1 MIPNYP
7 IDQNIPILPQGTWPG
22 SVHRF
27 DPLQAA
33 AAALRAA
40 EACGRPLL
48 IRGAPGVGKSQTA
61 RAAAAAAKRPF
72 LSVVIDGRTE
82 PHDLMWRFD
91 AVRRLAD
98 AQVRQRDDPPLRGEM
113 AYLVPQA
120 LWWAFNWQG
129 AHDQLAKTLQLG
141 DTQDDIARAATQAR
155 AAWPCQPDEGWQPTK
170 DRAVLLIDE
179 IDKADPDLPNA
190 LLEVLANN
198 GFQVPH
204 GRGADARPVVCT
216 DQTRPLV
223 VITTN
228 EERDLPNA
236 FLRRCLVLTLELP
249 KDEAAFSRYLV
260 DLGNRHQ
267 ELFAGAWGGQCL
279 VLEAAA
285 ARLWAARDAVPQH
298 GEYQPG
304 SAEYLDLVRVLAT
317 LWPDDA
323 AEQGKQLLLLDRFTF
338 KKTVR
343 AGG

>member
-1 MIPNYP
+1 MILHYP
-7 IDQNIPILPQGTWPG
+7 TDEDIPIPAQGTWPR
-22 SVHRF
+22 SLHRF

-61 RAAAAAAKRPF
+61 RAAAAAAGRPF

-98 AQVRQRDDPPLRGEM
+98 AQVRQRYDPPLRSEL
-113 AYLVPQA
+113 AYLIPQA
-120 LWWAFNWQG
+120 LWWAFDWQG
-129 AHDQLAKTLQLG
+129 AHRQLALTLQQG
-141 DTQDDIARAATQAR
+141 DTADDLHLADLSAR
-155 AAWPCQPDEGWQPTK
+155 AAWPCQTDADWLPAEN
-170 DRAVLLIDE
+170 RAVVLIDE

-204 GRGADARPVVCT
+204 GPGGARPVVCS
-216 DQTRPLV
+216 DATRPLV

-249 KDEAAFSRYLV
+249 KDKDEFCTYLV

-267 ELFAGAWGGQCL
+267 QEFAAHWGGRCM
-279 VLEAAA
+279 VLKAAA
-285 ARLWAARDAVPQH
+285 ERLWAARDAAPQH

-304 SAEYLDLVRVLAT
+304 TAEYLDLVRVLAT
-317 LWPDDA
+317 LWPDEA
-323 AEQGKQLLLLDRFTF
+323 GEQGEQLLLLDRFTF
-338 KKTVR
+338 KKSVR